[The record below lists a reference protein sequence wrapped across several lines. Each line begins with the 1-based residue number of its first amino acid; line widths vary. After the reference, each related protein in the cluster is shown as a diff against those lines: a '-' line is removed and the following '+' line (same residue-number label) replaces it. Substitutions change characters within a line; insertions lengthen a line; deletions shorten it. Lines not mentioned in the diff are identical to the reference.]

1 MKVILSSYEVKA
13 NGNYLGYYSQLYN
26 GDWFASFTFN
36 GMNYT
41 RTAHR
46 LDDLRELVRNAI
58 NNNEQ

>member
-1 MKVILSSYEVKA
+1 MKVTLSSYEIKA

-26 GDWFASFTFN
+26 EDWFASFTFN

-41 RTAHR
+41 RTATK
-46 LDDLRELVRNAI
+46 LDDLRWLVRNAI